1 MELTIGAQAPRLT
14 LQGPAGPRTIPAAG
28 RAQAVFFFKVDCPTC
43 PLAAPAVE
51 RLRKAY
57 PGLDV
62 VAVSQDAERETQE
75 WMRAQGLDWSVAA
88 LEGERYP
95 VSAAFG
101 LAAVPTLVLVDGGG
115 AIVAAQEGWS
125 RDGYDALA
133 KEAAR
138 LLGATP
144 VAIAPADGPAW
155 RPG

>member
-1 MELTIGAQAPRLT
+1 MELTIGAKAPQVT
-14 LQGPAGPRTIPAAG
+14 LQGPAGAKTIPAG
-28 RAQAVFFFKVDCPTC
+28 RVQAVFFFKVSCPTC

-62 VAVSQDAERETQE
+62 VAVSQDSEGETQE
-75 WMRAQGLDWSVAA
+75 WMRQQGLDASAA
-88 LEGERYP
+88 VVEGEKYP
-95 VSAAFG
+95 ASTAFG
-101 LAAVPTLVLVDGGG
+101 LEAVPTLVLLDGNG
-115 AIVAAQEGWS
+115 AIAAAQEGWS

-138 LLGATP
+138 LVGAPP
-144 VAIAPADGPAW
+144 VAIAPAEGPAF